1 MGLQIKRLG
10 DMNGIF
16 AHSQADVIHLAGL
29 CCPQSLQSC
38 PTLFD
43 PMDCSSLGSS
53 ILGILSGKNTGVSCH
68 VLVAMPSSRIF
79 PIQGSNPTLWGE
91 MGNSDRKAL
100 QLHSTQFDAIVDVQS
115 LNCV

>member
-1 MGLQIKRLG
+1 MGLQIKKVG

-29 CCPQSLQSC
+29 CFPQSLQSC
-38 PTLFD
+38 PTLFN
-43 PMDCSSLGSS
+43 PMDCSSQGSS
-53 ILGILSGKNTGVSCH
+53 ILGIFSGKNTGVSCH
-68 VLVAMPSSRIF
+68 VLVAMPSSWIF
-79 PIQGSNPTLWGE
+79 PIQGSNPTLLRE